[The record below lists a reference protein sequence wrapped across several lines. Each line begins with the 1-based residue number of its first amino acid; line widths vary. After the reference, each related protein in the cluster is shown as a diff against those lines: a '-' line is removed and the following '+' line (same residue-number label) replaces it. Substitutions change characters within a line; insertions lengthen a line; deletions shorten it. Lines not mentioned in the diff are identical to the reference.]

1 MDAAQFLAQRTKN
14 ARFHNERRVTG
25 VHSGHAAF
33 DVPSVGAWYSAPK
46 RESGLKRTVE
56 TFAMKKG
63 EDGKM
68 HPTEGETSD
77 NSDAGAAPRVARR
90 RRRPNPMIKIV
101 YILPRARLTMSV
113 PPPTRRSSSAK
124 ALRVSVPGSRSPR
137 RRARCSFKRM

>member
-1 MDAAQFLAQRTKN
+1 MSVTMDAAQFLAQRTKN

-77 NSDAGAAPRVARR
+77 NSDAGVCWSDYER
-90 RRRPNPMIKIV
+90 
-101 YILPRARLTMSV
+101 
-113 PPPTRRSSSAK
+113 
-124 ALRVSVPGSRSPR
+124 VPGTEEGEKGSCRPKGGKKKKKKTESND
-137 RRARCSFKRM
+137 